1 MLHIL
6 LIIFLQMKHSILLFL
21 VFSLIVSGC
30 GNPVQQSNSEELSI
44 PESNGVKSRGIYHWK
59 TTFDLSAEDTAFI
72 KRHDITRLYVRMFDV
87 GMEINEANDSLEV
100 VPLGTTRFKSKIP
113 EDCALIPTVFI
124 TQDALKAY
132 CYAEWK
138 LAELIVTRIKAM
150 CSWNELGAFNEI
162 QYDCDWTE
170 SSRKSFEKLC
180 ESTKKILKSD
190 GISLSG
196 TIRLHQLEEAT
207 YPFDRGVLM
216 IYNTGS
222 FKNPNT
228 ENSILDFDDVYKYL
242 SVEKRVQKFLQARK
256 ENCPIIDVAYPTYGW
271 GVVFDENRKFN
282 RLVTNPEEHRLEE
295 GETIRLE
302 MGTYSEIMKV
312 KALVDSTIASS
323 SRGCILYHLDDENLN
338 RYKSHEIENIYN

>member
-1 MLHIL
+1 MNKSVIL
-6 LIIFLQMKHSILLFL
+6 VMACLMVLSCRQAPQRNPQTESS
-21 VFSLIVSGC
+21 VQVVSSQ
-30 GNPVQQSNSEELSI
+30 NVLSR
-44 PESNGVKSRGIYHWK
+44 SVYHWK
-59 TTFDLSAEDTAFI
+59 TSFDLSPEDTMFI
-72 KRHDITRLYVRMFDV
+72 REHGIQKIYLRMFDV
-87 GMEINEANDSLEV
+87 GMDTDNGRETGEI
-100 VPLGTTRFKSKIP
+100 VPLGTTRFFSRIP
-113 EDCALIPTVFI
+113 QGCSYVPTVYI
-124 TQDALKAY
+124 TLKALKAY
-132 CYAEWK
+132 DHREK
-138 LAELIVTRIKAM
+138 ELADLILQRIYAM
-150 CSWNELGAFNEI
+150 CSWNELGDFSEI

-312 KALVDSTIASS
+312 KALVDSTIAPT